1 MLQAWPAGAIA
12 PVSWWGSSASSPVKW
27 STLWPCACGA
37 AGRYDVRVMPER
49 REQLRGDHVPPRG
62 AAQPRHRLAEQRE
75 AEVAVVVVLPRAR
88 PPRRCRRW
96 RRATRPRPPRVSAPT
111 TGRPA
116 RSASRRSA
124 RAATPTVAS
133 AYPVSGTSLPIGSS
147 SDSSPSSRA
156 RITSDGDEGLG
167 DRADPVLRVRG
178 VAGHVAGTA
187 DPRHGARRSS
197 TPATTDGSR
206 PWPWSRSRRVCRS
219 LIRRTPRS
227 AGTSRPG
234 CGRRTPGRCGRRAA
248 STCRGPGRPGT
259 RRARA
264 RRAAPT
270 SR

>member
-1 MLQAWPAGAIA
+1 MP
-12 PVSWWGSSASSPVKW
+12 SGSSSS
-27 STLWPCACGA
+27 
-37 AGRYDVRVMPER
+37 
-49 REQLRGDHVPPRG
+49 RGDHVPPRG
-62 AAQPRHRLAEQRE
+62 AAQPRDRLAEERE
-75 AEVAVVVVLPRAR
+75 AEVAVVVVLPRRR
-88 PPRRCRRW
+88 PPGRCRRW

-116 RSASRRSA
+116 RSASRSSA
-124 RAATPTVAS
+124 RAASRWSPRRTRSPGRTS
-133 AYPVSGTSLPIGSS
+133 RSGRRAT
-147 SDSSPSSRA
+147 SSPSSRA

-167 DRADPVLRVRG
+167 DRADAVLRVRG
-178 VAGHVAGTA
+178 I
-187 DPRHGARRSS
+187 DRARRRHRPPTTRCPSVS
-197 TPATTDGSR
+197 TPATIDGSR
-206 PWPWSRSRRVCRS
+206 TRPWIRSSGSCRS
-219 LIRRTPRS
+219 LIQRTPRS